1 MVIAGTEPPLL
12 AVPLLPPD
20 ELLLDELLLDELLPD
35 ELLLLDEM
43 LLESTLT
50 PPPQAA
56 RHAESASASSIRDTA
71 ARPARA
77 FSRSIFPSQA
87 RMRARS
93 YGAHP
98 TLTHCARNAVA
109 EINWRPRGNGAPL
122 TIKHNG
128 IQPSAVWSA
137 QWL

>member
-1 MVIAGTEPPLL
+1 MVIVGPGPPLL
-12 AVPLLPPD
+12 AVPLPPD
-20 ELLLDELLLDELLPD
+20 ELLLDELLLEELLLEELLPLG
-35 ELLLLDEM
+35 EL

-56 RHAESASASSIRDTA
+56 RHTESASASSTRDTA

-98 TLTHCARNAVA
+98 TLTLWARNAVA
-109 EINWRPRGNGAPL
+109 EINWRPRGNRAHL
-122 TIKHNG
+122 DN
-128 IQPSAVWSA
+128 
-137 QWL
+137 